1 MLKLTSRKEYS
12 CNQKMK
18 NNKSEVEK
26 KKPKLNKT
34 KNINKN
40 KCKKKKTTTKLLNEK
55 TYLFFLR
62 CTSCSEL

>member
-1 MLKLTSRKEYS
+1 
-12 CNQKMK
+12 MK